1 MYGNF
6 LRDYILPFKCEQSFV
21 IRVTTVFFTKSDRN
35 ETSVAILAEISE
47 NARNLKLIAD
57 GNFRTIG
64 HEIMAKNA
72 RNFTFGQKEPEIAR
86 NLAKLAK
93 IMPILTCLSFM
104 IFQFFFVHKD
114 PEFEFYF
121 LQYFSLQFQRLA

>member
-1 MYGNF
+1 MGKKQLSDQNWKTHTHPQWSRNAPG
-6 LRDYILPFKCEQSFV
+6 LIDQS
-21 IRVTTVFFTKSDRN
+21 IS
-35 ETSVAILAEISE
+35 SVAILAEISE